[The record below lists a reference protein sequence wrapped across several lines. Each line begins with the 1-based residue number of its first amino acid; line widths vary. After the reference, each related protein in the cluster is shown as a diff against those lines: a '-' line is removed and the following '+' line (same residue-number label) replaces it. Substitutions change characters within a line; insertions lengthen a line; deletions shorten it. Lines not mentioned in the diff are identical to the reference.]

1 MAEQL
6 YYTGSGTVSIS
17 AVNPSTQLPDANGF
31 RYLGNTNMAMVG
43 LTGTNM
49 IHTESES
56 GFEKE
61 DFNLFKQLKSNVE
74 IRLAKYSIENLQLA
88 LFGTKTVNAGAT
100 VTDEVV
106 VAPEVLTNS
115 VYLANFNVTAFT
127 ELTNSAGSTTYD
139 EGTDYNW
146 NVFGKLTFPAG
157 TTITAGQSLKAS
169 YVAGTSD
176 RVNAFADVQPRW
188 WIRIEGL
195 NLARTKTKAP
205 VLLDMP
211 LVLLDPLAQWDLI
224 STGKTTTEELALR
237 GKLLY
242 VRELD
247 SAPIGSG
254 RIPGGFFTATQ
265 LVEA

>member
-17 AVNPSTQLPDANGF
+17 GINPSTNLPDENGF
-31 RYLGNTNMAMVG
+31 RYVGNTNMAMVG

-88 LFGTKTVNAGAT
+88 LFGTKTANAGAT
-100 VTDEVV
+100 VTSETVL
-106 VAPEVLTNS
+106 APEVLTNS
-115 VYLANFNVTAFT
+115 VYLANFNITTFT
-127 ELTNSAGSTTYD
+127 SLTDAAGTTTYD
-139 EGTDYNW
+139 VGVDYNW
-146 NVFGKLTFPAG
+146 NVFGKLSFPAG
-157 TTITAGQSLKAS
+157 TSITEGESLRAN
-169 YVAGTSD
+169 YVAGTSE

-195 NLARTKTKAP
+195 NLARSKAKAP

-224 STGKTTTEELALR
+224 STGKNTTEELALK

-242 VRELD
+242 VQQLD